1 MVKWQLNF
9 GLRGF
14 FSTLYLRYYFMLK
27 MVEKI
32 SWGCYQASFLM
43 TIPLKA
49 ITQTGSL
56 HMKPEKIFM
65 DSCDSSHTESTEN
78 DKINR
83 NKTVFLVVGSIV
95 IRSVAACE
103 QANRKMLKCRIISLS
118 FC

>member
-1 MVKWQLNF
+1 
-9 GLRGF
+9 
-14 FSTLYLRYYFMLK
+14 
-27 MVEKI
+27 
-32 SWGCYQASFLM
+32 
-43 TIPLKA
+43 
-49 ITQTGSL
+49 
-56 HMKPEKIFM
+56 M

-83 NKTVFLVVGSIV
+83 NKTVFLVVGSIF

>member
-1 MVKWQLNF
+1 
-9 GLRGF
+9 
-14 FSTLYLRYYFMLK
+14 
-27 MVEKI
+27 
-32 SWGCYQASFLM
+32 
-43 TIPLKA
+43 
-49 ITQTGSL
+49 
-56 HMKPEKIFM
+56 MKPEKIVM